1 MSPAAAAGGR
11 DGQHARLAC
20 RRVLIPAVCGAA
32 LLLAS
37 PALPGAADAAVG
49 VGGAR
54 ASTAAAPAP
63 NPAADIP
70 VGPLPQICESAPTG
84 RACENVAIERLDAAR
99 AKLGLHPYLLPR
111 DFVTLSPPR
120 QWLIL
125 ANLDRLAYARRPIRG
140 LTLALD
146 AVARQGAQARE
157 DPNPWSVVAGLP
169 GQSQIAFAS
178 NWAGGQQNAVLAYY
192 GWMYDDGY
200 GSGNLDCS
208 SPTAAGCWGH
218 RQDVL
223 AFPGGPAL
231 SMGAAAIVHGDPSY
245 ALTIVATSTAPWP
258 YSYAWATAQADGAGR

>member
-1 MSPAAAAGGR
+1 LLLAAPALAGAVGSAAAPAAAA
-11 DGQHARLAC
+11 
-20 RRVLIPAVCGAA
+20 
-32 LLLAS
+32 
-37 PALPGAADAAVG
+37 
-49 VGGAR
+49 
-54 ASTAAAPAP
+54 AP

-70 VGPLPQICESAPTG
+70 VGPLPRACVSAPTG
-84 RACENVAIERLDAAR
+84 AACENVAIVRLDAAR
-99 AKLGLHPYLLPR
+99 AKLGLGPYLLPR
-111 DFVTLSPPR
+111 GFVTLSPPR

-125 ANLDRLAYARRPIRG
+125 ANLDRIAYARRPIRG
-140 LTLALD
+140 LTLPLD

-157 DPNPWSVVAGLP
+157 DPNPWSAVAGLP

-192 GWMYDDGY
+192 SWMYDDGY

-208 SPTAAGCWGH
+208 SPTAPGCWGH

-223 AFPGGPAL
+223 AFAGGPAL

-258 YSYAWATAQADGAGR
+258 YSYTWATAQADGAGR